1 MQTLQ
6 VHVAYSGWRLYTAL
20 FSVITAIYG
29 ALKSEGA
36 VASVED
42 AAGACLRE
50 QEVVAAGGPDKRLA
64 VGDVMEVEEEDGF
77 LAPEDEVDEDVFEAD
92 VGDEYAEME
101 EEEEVMFVR
110 TLPSAAESAR
120 NAAPAAAVSLNGT
133 PIGVST
139 PAAASAVE
147 LSEEQK
153 ERIARNRQLA
163 MQRLAEREAAKAA
176 ENAAALGGGEDAI
189 QPTAPSPLA
198 AVCSPAPSA
207 PCSRYGSPRY
217 VYTHTRPLVYASSL
231 LCLCV
236 LLSLALYFCLRHS
249 RHSLLFSSQAI
260 D

>member
-1 MQTLQ
+1 
-6 VHVAYSGWRLYTAL
+6 
-20 FSVITAIYG
+20 
-29 ALKSEGA
+29 
-36 VASVED
+36 
-42 AAGACLRE
+42 
-50 QEVVAAGGPDKRLA
+50 
-64 VGDVMEVEEEDGF
+64 
-77 LAPEDEVDEDVFEAD
+77 VDEDVFEAD

-120 NAAPAAAVSLNGT
+120 AAAPAAAAALAASAA
-133 PIGVST
+133 PIGVPT
-139 PAAASAVE
+139 PASAAE

-176 ENAAALGGGEDAI
+176 ENAAALGRGGEDAI

-198 AVCSPAPSA
+198 VACSPAPSA
-207 PCSRYGSPRY
+207 PSSRYGSPRY
-217 VYTHTRPLVYASSL
+217 TCTRTRPLLYASSL

-236 LLSLALYFCLRHS
+236 LLSLALYVCLRHS

>member
-1 MQTLQ
+1 
-6 VHVAYSGWRLYTAL
+6 V
-20 FSVITAIYG
+20 YG
-29 ALKSEGA
+29 AIKSEGA
-36 VASVED
+36 VASVEE

-50 QEVVAAGGPDKRLA
+50 QEVVAAGGPEKRLA
-64 VGDVMEVEEEDGF
+64 VGDVMEEEEEDGF
-77 LAPEDEVDEDVFEAD
+77 PAPDDEDVFEAD

-101 EEEEVMFVR
+101 EEEVMFVR

-120 NAAPAAAVSLNGT
+120 TAAPAAAVALAASAA

-176 ENAAALGGGEDAI
+176 ENAAALGGGGGDAI

-198 AVCSPAPSA
+198 AACSPAPSA
-207 PCSRYGSPRY
+207 PSSRYGSPRY
-217 VYTHTRPLVYASSL
+217 TCIHVHALWCMRPIYSV
-231 LCLCV
+231 CV
-236 LLSLALYFCLRHS
+236 LLSLALYVCLGHS
-249 RHSLLFSSQAI
+249 RHSLAFSSQAI